1 MFEQVHMLAELV
13 RHLTHPL
20 FRWVG
25 VAYQLDRWGA
35 ETTSYPKSV
44 TSDYYARS
52 LQTTYIKPVV

>member
-52 LQTTYIKPVV
+52 L